1 MNILYIGSGFVGACS
16 AAVAADSGHRVLV
29 YDIDENKI
37 KMLGSGDRDTIE
49 QCLFEKGLG
58 DMIVRNKENISFTG
72 DYEKVIKYLDEVEA
86 IFMCLPTPEKK
97 DSEGE
102 SDLSYYYAAAE
113 KLALDLVKRKNNS
126 QENYLAI
133 VNKST
138 VPINMVDETQRIMD
152 KHGVKNYGVVSNPE
166 FLVEGKAIDGSLKPD
181 RIVIGAWNQQDFEIM
196 RRIYQRFYNSPTV
209 KYIEV
214 NPKEAAAGKLLANFL
229 LFTRLV
235 SVYDVVGRVAESFGD
250 IHFENLRQIL
260 TTDERIGKWGFYDS
274 LYAGGSCLIKDA
286 KSLKKQLSETGA
298 NTEQVQ
304 RVLSGNVFQRDN
316 FFARAQKEAKF
327 DWQNKKIAILGL
339 AFKRDTNDI
348 RNSAAIDAVEFLL
361 DKGVEEIRVYD
372 PAAMDMFQNNFDP
385 NKEQRF
391 AKIKYFD
398 NEKSALE
405 NSQACLILTD
415 WAKFRTLDTL
425 IMENCKAPYLIMDGR
440 RILAS
445 QFGKLSSLGYD
456 IIAVGS
462 PAIKRK

>member
-1 MNILYIGSGFVGACS
+1 
-16 AAVAADSGHRVLV
+16 
-29 YDIDENKI
+29 
-37 KMLGSGDRDTIE
+37 
-49 QCLFEKGLG
+49 
-58 DMIVRNKENISFTG
+58 
-72 DYEKVIKYLDEVEA
+72 
-86 IFMCLPTPEKK
+86 
-97 DSEGE
+97 
-102 SDLSYYYAAAE
+102 
-113 KLALDLVKRKNNS
+113 
-126 QENYLAI
+126 
-133 VNKST
+133 
-138 VPINMVDETQRIMD
+138 
-152 KHGVKNYGVVSNPE
+152 
-166 FLVEGKAIDGSLKPD
+166 LKPD

-235 SVYDVVGRVAESFGD
+235 SVYDVVGRVAESFDD

-316 FFARAQKEAKF
+316 FFACAQKEAKF

-398 NEKSALE
+398 NEKAALE

-415 WAKFRTLDTL
+415 WAKFRSLGEIIKNVCPT
-425 IMENCKAPYLIMDGR
+425 PYLIMDGR
-440 RILAS
+440 RMLTD
-445 QFGKLSSLGYD
+445 QFEELNNLGYD
-456 IIAVGS
+456 VIAVGS
-462 PAIKRK
+462 PMRKRK